1 MAVGVASVFDCR
13 KEQPTTNR
21 TLAGERAFAFAGLSV
36 PLAASLQAQLSRRQ
50 H

>member
-1 MAVGVASVFDCR
+1 MAVGVASVIAEKNNLRRTER
-13 KEQPTTNR
+13 KPEQ
-21 TLAGERAFAFAGLSV
+21 RAFAFAGLSV